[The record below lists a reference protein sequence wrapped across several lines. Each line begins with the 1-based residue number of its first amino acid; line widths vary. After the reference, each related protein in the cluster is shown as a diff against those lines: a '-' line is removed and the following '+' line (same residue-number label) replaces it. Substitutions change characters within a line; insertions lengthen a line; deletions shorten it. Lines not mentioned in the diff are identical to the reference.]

1 MMKLKNNI
9 KLKKDKNILE
19 STRLNLQ
26 NSQPKS
32 WDQDNLIKNKYK
44 NNYKAQFPP
53 NLLLK
58 DEIKKIPIKKKD

>member
-26 NSQPKS
+26 NSQLRS
-32 WDQDNLIKNKYK
+32 WDQDNLIKK
-44 NNYKAQFPP
+44 
-53 NLLLK
+53 
-58 DEIKKIPIKKKD
+58 